1 MPSEERLHP
10 VSILFG
16 LAGQVREF
24 AVPLVVLFVTA
35 GSRGGRWEA
44 WTAIFIVPYSLIA
57 IGRYFTFR
65 YRYEPNE
72 LVIRSGLIFRNERH
86 IPYARIQNIDAV
98 QNPFHRALGVVD
110 VRIDTGSGSD
120 VDAKLSVVTWAAY
133 EEMRS
138 RVFAN
143 RAAAPAET
151 SAAAPATPA
160 APEQVLLRLGTRDL
174 VLQGLIEN
182 RGMVVIAA
190 AFGLLWETGLMD
202 AVTERVMGDE
212 EAGRGF
218 VRDVFSAVW
227 GAGGGGLPLGRIG
240 LALAGFIAFLLV
252 VRVFSIAWALV
263 KLHGFQL
270 TRSGEDLRVR
280 FGLFT
285 RVTATIPLRRIQTL
299 TIRASLL
306 HRLAGRASIRVDT
319 AGGDA
324 GQATARQREW
334 LAPII
339 HVEDVPKLVDTIL
352 PELEFERVQWR
363 PHHPKAFLRE
373 ARVRAFTA
381 AIVSALSGLL
391 LGWWSLALFGVMLL
405 WGVVGAR
412 QYVAHLGWAATH
424 DSVLFKSGWLRRYVS
439 VARHAKIQA
448 VVLVQSPFDR
458 RTGMARVRVDT
469 AGASNSAHSV
479 DIPYLPREIARN
491 LYASLVAEA
500 ARTTFRW

>member
-1 MPSEERLHP
+1 MPSDERLHP
-10 VSILFG
+10 LSILFG
-16 LAGQVREF
+16 LAGQVKEF
-24 AVPLVVLFVTA
+24 AVPLILLFVTA
-35 GSRGGRWEA
+35 GSRGGSWEA
-44 WTAIFIVPYSLIA
+44 WTGIFIVPYSLIA

-65 YRYEPNE
+65 YTYEPNE

-110 VRIDTGSGSD
+110 VRIDTGSGGD

-133 EEMRS
+133 EEMR
-138 RVFAN
+138 RHVFAE
-143 RAAAPAET
+143 RAAT
-151 SAAAPATPA
+151 SAEAAPETPAAPA

-202 AVTERVMGDE
+202 TFTERIVGDD
-212 EAGRGF
+212 EAGKGF
-218 VRDVFSAVW
+218 LRDVVAFVW
-227 GAGGGGLPLGRIG
+227 GSGGGLPVGRI
-240 LALAGFIAFLLV
+240 ALAAGGFIAFLMI

-270 TRSGEDLRVR
+270 TRAGEDLRVR

-299 TIRASLL
+299 TIRSSLL
-306 HRLAGRASIRVDT
+306 HRLAGRASLRVDT

-324 GQATARQREW
+324 GQATASQREW

-339 HVEDVPKLVDTIL
+339 RADDVPALVGAIL
-352 PELEFERVQWR
+352 PELEFETVRWL
-363 PHHPKAFLRE
+363 PHHPRAFIRE
-373 ARVRAFTA
+373 ARVRAITA
-381 AIVSALSGLL
+381 AIVSALSVML
-391 LGWWSLALFGVMLL
+391 LGWWSLALFALMLL
-405 WGVVGAR
+405 WGLVSAR
-412 QYVAHLGWAATH
+412 QYVARLGWAATH

-439 VARHAKIQA
+439 VARQAKIQA

-479 DIPYLPREIARN
+479 DIPYLPRDVAQD
-491 LYASLVAEA
+491 LYASLSAEA